1 MDEKFYSTYIV
12 QDQVQQANLSR
23 GPIVSVY
30 MVSSKILHLQSS
42 APDLG
47 ELKRKRIWRMIL
59 FSMEEPTAPTNQ
71 MAF

>member
-1 MDEKFYSTYIV
+1 MDVKFYSTYIV

-30 MVSSKILHLQSS
+30 TVSSKIPHLQLS

-47 ELKRKRIWRMIL
+47 ELKQKKIWRMIL